1 MTERDREFGE
11 FIRRSLHAAAESIM
25 IGPDGLDRIHA
36 RLAAVR
42 LAGAADPGE
51 CCGPAARA
59 GQSWRAWAE
68 PIQSAGGRPLA
79 GARRGRPR

>member
-11 FIRRSLHAAAESIM
+11 FIRRSLHAAAESVT
-25 IGPDGLDRIHA
+25 IGHDGLGRIHA

-51 CCGPAARA
+51 YCGPAARA
-59 GQSWRAWAE
+59 GQSWRDWAE
-68 PIQSAGGRPLA
+68 PIGSAGERPLA
-79 GARRGRPR
+79 GARPGRPR